1 MKVKMHDLNMILEG
15 TDALYHEASKKL
27 GLSDAQMCILYN
39 IYEHGDG
46 CPQKELYKS
55 TGISKSTINS
65 AIKNMERE
73 GYVALKAIDGR
84 STGIY
89 VTQKGHNL
97 MADTVEKLI
106 EIENRVFFI
115 FLLFNINL
123 FVVLIHTKP
132 RCTCCE
138 ASIHLIVP
146 LHRCT

>member
-106 EIENRVFFI
+106 EIENRVFDSWSEEER
-115 FLLFNINL
+115 
-123 FVVLIHTKP
+123 K
-132 RCTCCE
+132 
-138 ASIHLIVP
+138 LIVK
-146 LHRCT
+146 LNRDFMDKFAQLVKEL

>member
-1 MKVKMHDLNMILEG
+1 MKVKMHDLNMIIEG

-73 GYVALKAIDGR
+73 GYVTLKAIDGR

-106 EIENRVFFI
+106 EIENRVFDSWSEEER
-115 FLLFNINL
+115 
-123 FVVLIHTKP
+123 K
-132 RCTCCE
+132 
-138 ASIHLIVP
+138 LIVK
-146 LHRCT
+146 LNRDFMDKFAQLVKEL